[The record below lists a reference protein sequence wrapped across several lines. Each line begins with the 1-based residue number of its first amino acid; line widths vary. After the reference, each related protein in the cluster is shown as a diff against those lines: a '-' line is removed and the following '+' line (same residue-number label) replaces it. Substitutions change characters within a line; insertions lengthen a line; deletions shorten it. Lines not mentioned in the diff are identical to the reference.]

1 MAISPEMPDF
11 SLSTRAKNKLTFDVL
26 SDQGNRVA
34 EQFGLVL
41 ELPEILRPIY
51 MKMGID
57 IPKHNGDD
65 QFRIPIPATY
75 IISPEGE
82 IIYHFVDIDHTQRLE
97 PADIV
102 EVLKIHSGKYGSKN

>member
-11 SLSTRAKNKLTFDVL
+11 SLSTRKKNELTFDVL
-26 SDQGNRVA
+26 SDQGNKVA

-75 IISPEGE
+75 IIDTEGK
-82 IIYHFVDIDHTQRLE
+82 IVYHFVDIDHTQRLE

-102 EVLKIHSGKYGSKN
+102 EVLKTI

>member
-11 SLSTRAKNKLTFDVL
+11 SLSTRKKNELAFDVL
-26 SDQGNRVA
+26 SDQGNKVA
-34 EQFGLVL
+34 QQFGLVL

-57 IPKHNGDD
+57 IQKHNGDD

-82 IIYHFVDIDHTQRLE
+82 IVYHFVNIDHTQRPE

-102 EVLKIHSGKYGSKN
+102 EILKKI